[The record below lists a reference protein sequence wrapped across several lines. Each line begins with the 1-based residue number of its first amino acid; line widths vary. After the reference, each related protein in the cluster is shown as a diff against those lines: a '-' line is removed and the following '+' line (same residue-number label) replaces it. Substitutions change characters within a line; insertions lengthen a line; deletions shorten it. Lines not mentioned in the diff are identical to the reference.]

1 MIRDDREDG
10 EEAVS
15 PSLLNAIDWKK
26 PVPIQ
31 FSLGMSEF
39 VESNAFCVAKGK
51 ENKPLSLKK
60 SRPSSKPLSLKK
72 SWPSSTYTSIK
83 RPRLALEPI
92 PGPTAALED
101 AATAHN
107 SSDRFCF
114 QGKEKYTEMSIPFVP
129 TNTRKNNDWAY
140 NNFLAW
146 REHRNMSFPD
156 DPCPIDLIE
165 SPPWD
170 TTAMAKWLPRYACE
184 TRNVSG
190 GKYPNTSTI
199 FFAVVNFIAS
209 VLLT

>member
-31 FSLGMSEF
+31 FSLGMSKF
-39 VESNAFCVAKGK
+39 VESTAFSVAKGK

-60 SRPSSKPLSLKK
+60 SRPSS
-72 SWPSSTYTSIK
+72 TYTSSK

-107 SSDRFCF
+107 
-114 QGKEKYTEMSIPFVP
+114 
-129 TNTRKNNDWAY
+129 
-140 NNFLAW
+140 
-146 REHRNMSFPD
+146 
-156 DPCPIDLIE
+156 
-165 SPPWD
+165 
-170 TTAMAKWLPRYACE
+170 
-184 TRNVSG
+184 
-190 GKYPNTSTI
+190 
-199 FFAVVNFIAS
+199 
-209 VLLT
+209 